1 MAMQADADLRKDFFK
16 RYDFHLTSQD
26 MLRKLNAERNHMEA
40 TLNFLSGRRE
50 LQQHEFRAALK
61 ACRDAQKSLKKV
73 LGTADD
79 LPLPDLANMKK
90 GKPLGHF
97 LLAKKLVHS
106 LDTDEGT
113 LRGEWINKL
122 MNQIGEVQEKLRR
135 IHFKSLGGI
144 LILQDRIH
152 AKWRAHLASMP
163 TVEALTEEPTGG
175 KPAPS
180 TAPA

>member
-1 MAMQADADLRKDFFK
+1 
-16 RYDFHLTSQD
+16 
-26 MLRKLNAERNHMEA
+26 
-40 TLNFLSGRRE
+40 
-50 LQQHEFRAALK
+50 K

-97 LLAKKLVHS
+97 LLDKRLVHA
-106 LDTDEGT
+106 LDSDEGT

-135 IHFKSLGGI
+135 IHFKSLGG
-144 LILQDRIH
+144 LLL
-152 AKWRAHLASMP
+152 WRAGIDARGGGRRAARP
-163 TVEALTEEPTGG
+163 GGGARPDGPAGG
-175 KPAPS
+175 KPVG
-180 TAPA
+180 TAVPLPPTTTAKPATADVVRRDREQTAAQQAAAK